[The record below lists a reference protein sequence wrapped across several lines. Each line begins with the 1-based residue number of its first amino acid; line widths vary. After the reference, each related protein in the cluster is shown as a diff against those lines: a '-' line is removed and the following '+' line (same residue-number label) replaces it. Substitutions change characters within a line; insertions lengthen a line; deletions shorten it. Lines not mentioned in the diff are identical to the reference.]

1 MTKAKTDKSA
11 EGSRSRS
18 QIIVLFI
25 ALIVFIMLLFA
36 NFAYLNTQANYD
48 KQYIGHAGELRV
60 LSQRIAKNATEAA
73 AGKAAAFKLLSDA
86 RNDFAQR
93 WGYLKKGDPATGL
106 PPAPATVRPE
116 MRAVQLDWERLLKN
130 TDAIL
135 SSEQTV
141 LSLHQVAA
149 TLAETVPQ
157 LQIEYE
163 KVVEILLQRGAPAA
177 QVAMAQRQ
185 SLLAERILGAVN
197 TVLAGDENSQQA
209 ADAFGRDATRFG
221 QVLNGMLQGNPALKI
236 SQVEDRDARARL
248 SEISEL
254 FQFVSGSVDE
264 ILETS
269 PELFKVRESA
279 SNIFSLSQTLLD
291 EASHLATRFE
301 NLAGGRNT
309 DTIGGYVLGL
319 LALAS
324 IILIGLVMVRETN
337 RQLRETAEKNERNQN
352 AIMRLLD
359 EIEDLADGDL
369 TVTASVTE
377 DFTGTI
383 ADSINYSVDQLR
395 DLVATI
401 NLTAGQV
408 AAAVQET
415 QATAMHLAQASEHQ
429 AQQISE
435 ASTAISDMAESID
448 QVSANAAE
456 SSAVAERSVEIANKG
471 NEVVHNTI
479 HGMDNIR
486 EQIQDTA
493 KRIKRLGE
501 SSQEIGDIVSLIDD
515 IADQTNILALNAAIQ
530 ASMAGDAGRGF
541 AVVADEVQRLA
552 ERSSAATRQI
562 ETLVRAIQTDTNEA
576 VISMEQTT
584 TEVVRGARLAQD
596 AGVAL
601 EEIEGVSKT
610 LAALIQSISNA
621 AQQQTSSAGQ
631 ISLTMNVIQ
640 QITSQTSSG
649 STATAES
656 IGNLAKMAS
665 QLRRSVS
672 GFTLPAA
679 SATGLKSVSGVVMGD
694 RHDYVALEWVKGE
707 IAETLK
713 QAHQAIEAVLDDP
726 QASPGLDE
734 CLDYIHQV
742 HGSLQMVEFYGAA
755 LLAEEM
761 EHLVEALQHE
771 RVSHRDEALHL
782 LLQALGQLPIYLDRV
797 QGARRDLPLVVLPL
811 INDLRSARGESLLS
825 ETSLFSPQLPELPP
839 LSARSTGAAGAG
851 RTAERAA
858 QIAPDAA
865 NGLGRFAAR
874 AG

>member
-1 MTKAKTDKSA
+1 MTTATTPKPQA
-11 EGSRSRS
+11 GSRSRS

-36 NFAYLNTQANYD
+36 NFAYLNTQSTYD

-73 AGKAAAFKLLSDA
+73 AGKAAAFKLLGDA
-86 RNDFAQR
+86 RNDFARR
-93 WGYLKKGDPATGL
+93 WGYLKKGDPQTGL
-106 PPAPATVRPE
+106 PAAPSAVRAE
-116 MRAVQLDWERLLKN
+116 MRAVQTDWEALLKN

-135 SSEQTV
+135 ASEQTV

-157 LQIEYE
+157 LQLESE
-163 KVVEILLQRGAPAA
+163 KVVDILLQRGAPAS
-177 QVAMAQRQ
+177 QVALAQRQ

-197 TVLAGDENSQQA
+197 TVLAGDESAAQA
-209 ADAFGRDATRFG
+209 ADTFGRDANRFG
-221 QVLNGMLQGNPALKI
+221 QVLNGMLQGNAGLRI
-236 SQVEDRDARARL
+236 TQVEDPDARARL
-248 SEISEL
+248 AEIAEL
-254 FQFVSGSVDE
+254 FEFVSGSVDE

-269 PELFKVRESA
+269 PQLFQVRASA
-279 SNIFSLSQTLLD
+279 SNIFNLSQTLLD
-291 EASHLATRFE
+291 EASHLATGFE
-301 NLAGGRNT
+301 NLASGRSF

-319 LALAS
+319 LALTS

-337 RQLRETAEKNERNQN
+337 RQLHETAEKNERNQN

-408 AAAVQET
+408 AGAVQET

-429 AQQISE
+429 AQQIAE
-435 ASTAISDMAESID
+435 ASTAINQMAQSID

-562 ETLVRAIQTDTNEA
+562 ETLVRAIQADTNEA

-640 QITSQTSSG
+640 QITTQTSSG

-679 SATGLKSVSGVVMGD
+679 
-694 RHDYVALEWVKGE
+694 
-707 IAETLK
+707 K
-713 QAHQAIEAVLDDP
+713 QADD
-726 QASPGLDE
+726 
-734 CLDYIHQV
+734 
-742 HGSLQMVEFYGAA
+742 
-755 LLAEEM
+755 
-761 EHLVEALQHE
+761 
-771 RVSHRDEALHL
+771 
-782 LLQALGQLPIYLDRV
+782 
-797 QGARRDLPLVVLPL
+797 
-811 INDLRSARGESLLS
+811 
-825 ETSLFSPQLPELPP
+825 
-839 LSARSTGAAGAG
+839 
-851 RTAERAA
+851 
-858 QIAPDAA
+858 
-865 NGLGRFAAR
+865 
-874 AG
+874 

>member
-1 MTKAKTDKSA
+1 M

-18 QIIVLFI
+18 QIIALFI
-25 ALIVFIMLLFA
+25 ALIIFIMLLFA
-36 NFAYLNTQANYD
+36 NFAYLNTQATYD

-60 LSQRIAKNATEAA
+60 LSQRIAKNAAEAA

-86 RNDFAQR
+86 RNDFARR
-93 WGYLKKGDPATGL
+93 WSYLKKGDPATGL
-106 PPAPATVRPE
+106 PPAPASVRPE

-157 LQIEYE
+157 LQVEYE
-163 KVVEILLQRGAPAA
+163 KVVETLLQRGAPAA

-197 TVLAGDENSQQA
+197 TVLSGDENSQQA
-209 ADAFGRDATRFG
+209 ADAFGRDAARFG
-221 QVLNGMLQGNPALKI
+221 QVLNGMLQGNAALRV

-248 SEISEL
+248 IEISEL
-254 FQFVSGSVDE
+254 FEFVSGSVDE

-279 SNIFSLSQTLLD
+279 TNIFSLSQTLLD
-291 EASHLATRFE
+291 EASHLASGFE
-301 NLAGGRNT
+301 NLAGGRDT

-319 LALAS
+319 AALMS

-352 AIMRLLD
+352 AILRLLD

-369 TVTASVTE
+369 TVTATVTE

-435 ASTAISDMAESID
+435 ASTAINDMAESID

-562 ETLVRAIQTDTNEA
+562 ETLVRAIQADTNEA

-640 QITSQTSSG
+640 QITTQTSSG

-672 GFTLPAA
+672 GFTLPATKA
-679 SATGLKSVSGVVMGD
+679 
-694 RHDYVALEWVKGE
+694 
-707 IAETLK
+707 
-713 QAHQAIEAVLDDP
+713 
-726 QASPGLDE
+726 
-734 CLDYIHQV
+734 QV
-742 HGSLQMVEFYGAA
+742 TDKA
-755 LLAEEM
+755 
-761 EHLVEALQHE
+761 
-771 RVSHRDEALHL
+771 
-782 LLQALGQLPIYLDRV
+782 
-797 QGARRDLPLVVLPL
+797 
-811 INDLRSARGESLLS
+811 
-825 ETSLFSPQLPELPP
+825 
-839 LSARSTGAAGAG
+839 
-851 RTAERAA
+851 
-858 QIAPDAA
+858 
-865 NGLGRFAAR
+865 
-874 AG
+874 

>member
-1 MTKAKTDKSA
+1 
-11 EGSRSRS
+11 
-18 QIIVLFI
+18 
-25 ALIVFIMLLFA
+25 LL
-36 NFAYLNTQANYD
+36 
-48 KQYIGHAGELRV
+48 G
-60 LSQRIAKNATEAA
+60 
-73 AGKAAAFKLLSDA
+73 DA

-106 PPAPATVRPE
+106 PAAPTAVRAE
-116 MRAVQLDWERLLKN
+116 MRAVQTDWEALLKN
-130 TDAIL
+130 ADAIL
-135 SSEQTV
+135 ASEQTV

-157 LQIEYE
+157 LQMESE
-163 KVVEILLQRGAPAA
+163 KVVDILLQRGAPAS
-177 QVAMAQRQ
+177 QVALAQRQ

-197 TVLAGDENSQQA
+197 TVLAGDETAVQA
-209 ADAFGRDATRFG
+209 ADAFGRDANRFG
-221 QVLNGMLQGNPALKI
+221 VVLSGMLNGNPGLRI
-236 SQVEDRDARARL
+236 TQVEDHDARARL
-248 SEISEL
+248 AEISEL
-254 FQFVSGSVDE
+254 FEFVSGSVDE

-269 PELFKVRESA
+269 PQLFQVRASA
-279 SNIFSLSQTLLD
+279 SNIFNLSQTLLD
-291 EASHLATRFE
+291 EASHLATGFE
-301 NLAGGRNT
+301 NLADGRT
-309 DTIGGYVLGL
+309 FDTIGGYVLGL

-408 AAAVQET
+408 AGAVQDT

-429 AQQISE
+429 AQQIAE
-435 ASTAISDMAESID
+435 ASTAINQMAQSID

-515 IADQTNILALNAAIQ
+515 IAEQTNILALNAAIQ

-640 QITSQTSSG
+640 QITTQTSSG

-672 GFTLPAA
+672 G
-679 SATGLKSVSGVVMGD
+679 
-694 RHDYVALEWVKGE
+694 
-707 IAETLK
+707 
-713 QAHQAIEAVLDDP
+713 
-726 QASPGLDE
+726 
-734 CLDYIHQV
+734 
-742 HGSLQMVEFYGAA
+742 
-755 LLAEEM
+755 
-761 EHLVEALQHE
+761 
-771 RVSHRDEALHL
+771 
-782 LLQALGQLPIYLDRV
+782 
-797 QGARRDLPLVVLPL
+797 
-811 INDLRSARGESLLS
+811 
-825 ETSLFSPQLPELPP
+825 
-839 LSARSTGAAGAG
+839 
-851 RTAERAA
+851 
-858 QIAPDAA
+858 
-865 NGLGRFAAR
+865 
-874 AG
+874 